1 MLFPTISLGEINC
14 YPTSLVYRNLMSM
27 DVEEMIGAQPMD
39 GCILIGG
46 CDKTVPAQLM
56 GATSANILTAQ
67 LVTGPMST
75 DNFKGERLGACTDCR
90 SNWMK
95 YRSGLINKNEI
106 TEIEKHLATTHGT
119 CALWVPQVPWRV
131 FRKYWDL
138 CCRGLP
144 QFLQLILID

>member
-75 DNFKGERLGACTDCR
+75 DNFKGERLGHV
-90 SNWMK
+90 
-95 YRSGLINKNEI
+95 LI
-106 TEIEKHLATTHGT
+106 
-119 CALWVPQVPWRV
+119 VV
-131 FRKYWDL
+131 
-138 CCRGLP
+138 
-144 QFLQLILID
+144 LIG